1 MLGELNGTHQCLT
14 QSKHTI
20 NDCHYYYVYRF
31 QFSKREI
38 REAFQVFT
46 TSKWQSW
53 AWNIQP
59 MALLLVLLPHT
70 LLEDDWHQDWDKG
83 SSEKSPQNLTPAQ
96 TQSATPP
103 LPPWTRH
110 YTLRWL
116 QPLGQFQTNEKKP
129 GDARVMEHRGTEP
142 RGADTAKSPISKQ
155 RPPRL
160 TQAHP
165 TLCTTGRPSPLRP
178 ADPAAPELVTQFLFC
193 QAEL

>member
-1 MLGELNGTHQCLT
+1 MT

-38 REAFQVFT
+38 KEAFQVFT

-96 TQSATPP
+96 THSQPP
-103 LPPWTRH
+103 LPFLLGLGTTHSDGSNHWDNSKPTKRSQEMRESWSTGELSQEVRTQQRAQSPSRGH
-110 YTLRWL
+110 LGLHRPT
-116 QPLGQFQTNEKKP
+116 QPSAPQ
-129 GDARVMEHRGTEP
+129 
-142 RGADTAKSPISKQ
+142 
-155 RPPRL
+155 
-160 TQAHP
+160 
-165 TLCTTGRPSPLRP
+165 
-178 ADPAAPELVTQFLFC
+178 ADPAPSGPLTLR
-193 QAEL
+193 LLSW